1 MARLVRVRPDVDAG
15 IRRIRSG
22 KGFRY
27 TDADGGAVGRRDLAR
42 IRSIVIPPAWKD
54 VWICADPQGHIQVV
68 GTDDAGRRQ
77 YIYHPDWTR
86 SRDKGKYA
94 RALQLA
100 GSLPR
105 ARSRATASLRR
116 ADLDRE
122 RVLAA
127 AFRLLDRSAL
137 RIGSQRYLL
146 QHGSRGL
153 TTLRRRDASVADTV
167 VSLAFSGKSGQ
178 RQALEIPDPDLAT
191 AIMLLIE
198 GRPSSPLLAWQRQRR
213 RVPLT
218 PNDVNAYVR
227 ALTGGPFTA
236 KDFRTLR
243 GTVIAADALA
253 RIGVAETARAVHQAE
268 VEAVR
273 AAATA
278 LGNTPAVA
286 RSSYIDPR
294 VFERYRS
301 GMLLDMTVSPETAI
315 RSLVL
320 G

>member
-1 MARLVRVRPDVDAG
+1 MSRLVRVRPDVDAG
-15 IRRIRSG
+15 IHRIRSG

-27 TDADGGAVGRRDLAR
+27 TDADGRAVARRDLSR
-42 IRSIVIPPAWKD
+42 IRTIVIPPAWKD

-100 GSLPR
+100 ETLPR

-116 ADLDRE
+116 SELDRE

-153 TTLRRRDASVADTV
+153 TTLRRRDAAVADAL

-178 RQALEIPDPDLAT
+178 RQAIEIADPDLAA
-191 AIMLLIE
+191 AILLLIE
-198 GRPSSPLLAWQRQRR
+198 GRPSSPLLAWQRARR

-218 PNDVNAYVR
+218 PTEVNAYVR

-243 GTVIAADALA
+243 GTVVAADTLA
-253 RIGVAETARAVHQAE
+253 RIGIAETARAVQKAE

-273 AAATA
+273 AAAAA

-294 VFERYRS
+294 VFERFRS
-301 GMLLDMTVSPETAI
+301 GLLLDTTVSPESAI
-315 RSLVL
+315 RALVL

>member
-1 MARLVRVRPDVDAG
+1 MPRLVRVRPGVDPG

-27 TDADGGAVGRRDLAR
+27 TDADGGAISRRDLAR
-42 IRSIVIPPAWKD
+42 IRTIVIPPAWQD
-54 VWICADPQGHIQVV
+54 VWISENPQGHVQVV

-94 RALQLA
+94 RAMELA
-100 GSLPR
+100 EALPR
-105 ARSRATASLRR
+105 ARSRATTSLRR
-116 ADLDRE
+116 AELDRE

-127 AFRLLDRSAL
+127 AFRMLDRSAL

-153 TTLRRRDASVADTV
+153 TTLRRRDASVADTIV
-167 VSLAFSGKSGQ
+167 NLAFSGKSGQ
-178 RQALEIPDPDLAT
+178 RQALEISDPDLAA
-191 AIMLLIE
+191 AILLLIE
-198 GRPSSPLLAWQRQRR
+198 GRPASPLLAWQRERR

-218 PNDVNAYVR
+218 PNEVNAYVR

-243 GTVIAADALA
+243 GTVVAADALA
-253 RIGVAETARAVHQAE
+253 RIGIAETARAIHQAE

-273 AAATA
+273 AASTA
-278 LGNTPAVA
+278 LGNTPSVA

-301 GMLLDMTVSPETAI
+301 GMLLDTNVSPESAI
-315 RSLVL
+315 RSLIL